1 MPSAAPMLVCF
12 AVPEEARPFE
22 RLMRGNPAVRIVVSG
37 MGRCNAQA
45 MIDAELKRT
54 QPRLVL
60 TCGYTGALNPE
71 LVLGQ
76 IVFDADATFPN
87 ASQLELL
94 GGRPVRFVH
103 AERIVVKAEDKA
115 RLRGESGADAVDM
128 ESKFIRDA
136 CRGMG
141 IPSAT
146 VRVVSDTA
154 TQDMPLDFNAL
165 LTPDLKMNYV
175 RLGAAILRSPKCV
188 PALMKFGK
196 ETRAAADALAK
207 YLARFVSRAM
217 EGSGRGKSRKSHA
230 KRRSREDE

>member
-1 MPSAAPMLVCF
+1 MLVCF
-12 AVPEEARPFE
+12 AVPEEARPFQK
-22 RLMRGNPAVRIVVSG
+22 LMAGHSAVRIAVSG
-37 MGRCNAQA
+37 MGRRNTQA
-45 MIDAELKRT
+45 MIEAELKASR
-54 QPRLVL
+54 PGLVL

-71 LVLGQ
+71 LALGR

-103 AERIVVKAEDKA
+103 SEKIVVTAVEKT
-115 RLRGESGADAVDM
+115 RLCAESGADAVDM

-141 IPSAT
+141 ISSAT

-165 LTPDLKMNYV
+165 LTPDLKMNYA
-175 RLGAAILRSPKCV
+175 RLGAAILKSPKCI
-188 PALMKFGK
+188 PALMRFGK
-196 ETRAAADALAK
+196 ETRAAADALANF
-207 YLARFVSRAM
+207 LERFVSRAM
-217 EGSGRGKSRKSHA
+217 EG
-230 KRRSREDE
+230 